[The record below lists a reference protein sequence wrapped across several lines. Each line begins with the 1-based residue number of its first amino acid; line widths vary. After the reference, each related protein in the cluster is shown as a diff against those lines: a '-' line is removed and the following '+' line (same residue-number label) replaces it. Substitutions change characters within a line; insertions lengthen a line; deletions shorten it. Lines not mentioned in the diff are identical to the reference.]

1 MLEGREGGGQ
11 VPGQEPQAAAITE
24 LGTGV
29 SGPRVISCG
38 AAYFLCVLE

>member
-11 VPGQEPQAAAITE
+11 VPGQEPQAAAVKE
-24 LGTGV
+24 LGARV
-29 SGPRVISCG
+29 SGPRVISCA